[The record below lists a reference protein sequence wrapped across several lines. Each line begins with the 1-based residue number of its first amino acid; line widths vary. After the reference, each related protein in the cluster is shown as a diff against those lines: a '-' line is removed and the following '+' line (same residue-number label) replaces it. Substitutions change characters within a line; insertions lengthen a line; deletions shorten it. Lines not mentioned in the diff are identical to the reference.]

1 MTANVAAVPL
11 SSAGEAPAPPP
22 RTRRRSDRPGRLRT
36 VLLGL
41 PVPLLFLLVWQVG
54 RANAWELPFG
64 VRMGYLPYPRDVA
77 VSLADYAFG
86 GIRDDAFSLG
96 LWEDLPASGMRV
108 ASGFALAAVVAVPLG
123 VLMGRFFTVHALFD
137 PIINLFRPVPA
148 TAWVPL
154 VALLIGYG
162 DQASIFLITLS
173 AFFPIV
179 LGTISGARQVPERLL
194 EAARMLGTSGT
205 GTLLRVVL
213 PAAAPAIVNGMRVG
227 LGLAW
232 VILVLSETTGVP
244 TGLGSTIF
252 LARDVV
258 RTDLIV
264 VGMICIAIAGFLS
277 DRLLM
282 LVFRV
287 LFRDRP
293 LIK

>member
-1 MTANVAAVPL
+1 MTTTAVPVSAAVPT
-11 SSAGEAPAPPP
+11 APAAP
-22 RTRRRSDRPGRLRT
+22 RPKRNGRLRT

-41 PVPLLFLLVWQVG
+41 PVPLLFLLLWHLG
-54 RANAWELPFG
+54 REGKWELPFG
-64 VRMGYLPYPRDVA
+64 IRMGFLPYPADVA
-77 VSLADYAFG
+77 G
-86 GIRDDAFSLG
+86 GLVNYVAGTRDNAFSSL
-96 LWEDLPASGMRV
+96 LWEDLPASALRV
-108 ASGFALAAVVAVPLG
+108 FSGFALATAIAVPLG
-123 VLMGRFFTVHALFD
+123 VLMGRSTTINALFD
-137 PIINLFRPVPA
+137 PMINLFRPIPA

-194 EAARMLGTSGT
+194 EAARMLGTSGA

-227 LGLAW
+227 LGLSW
-232 VILVLSETTGVP
+232 VILVLSETTGVS

-258 RTDLIV
+258 QTDQIV
-264 VGMICIAIAGFLS
+264 VGMICIAVAGFLS

-282 LVFRV
+282 GVFRV

>member
-1 MTANVAAVPL
+1 MTTTATVPVSAAVPT
-11 SSAGEAPAPPP
+11 APSEPEPK
-22 RTRRRSDRPGRLRT
+22 RRPRLRT
-36 VLLGL
+36 ALLGL
-41 PVPLLFLLVWQVG
+41 PVPLLFLLLWHLG
-54 RANAWELPFG
+54 RENAWELPFG
-64 VRMGYLPYPRDVA
+64 IRMGFLPYPADVA
-77 VSLADYAFG
+77 EGLVNYVVG
-86 GIRDDAFSLG
+86 TRDDAFSAL
-96 LWEDLPASGMRV
+96 LWEDLPASALRV
-108 ASGFALAAVVAVPLG
+108 FSGFALATLVAVPLG
-123 VLMGRFFTVHALFD
+123 VLMGRFTTANALFD
-137 PIINLFRPVPA
+137 PMINLFRPIPA

-194 EAARMLGTSGT
+194 EAARMLGTSGV

-227 LGLAW
+227 LGLSW

-252 LARDVV
+252 LARDTVQ
-258 RTDLIV
+258 TDQIV
-264 VGMICIAIAGFLS
+264 VGMICIAVAGFLS

-282 LVFRV
+282 LVLRV

>member
-1 MTANVAAVPL
+1 
-11 SSAGEAPAPPP
+11 
-22 RTRRRSDRPGRLRT
+22 

-41 PVPLLFLLVWQVG
+41 PVPILILLVWHLG
-54 RANAWELPFG
+54 RQNEWELPFG
-64 VRMGYLPYPRDVA
+64 IRMGYLPYPSDVA
-77 VSLADYAFG
+77 VSLWDYAFG
-86 GIRDDAFSLG
+86 GLNDDAFSQLLWTDLG
-96 LWEDLPASGMRV
+96 ASATRV
-108 ASGFALAAVVAVPLG
+108 ASGFALATAIGVPLG
-123 VLMGRFFTVHALFD
+123 IVMGRFRTAFALFD
-137 PIINLFRPVPA
+137 PTINLFRPIPA

-194 EAARMLGTSGT
+194 EAARMLGTSGP

-213 PAAAPAIVNGMRVG
+213 PAAAPSIVNGMRVG

-244 TGLGSTIF
+244 DGLGSTIF

>member
-1 MTANVAAVPL
+1 MTSDVTTTPL
-11 SSAGEAPAPPP
+11 APAMPHAAAPP
-22 RTRRRSDRPGRLRT
+22 RRARSTRWRT

-41 PVPLLFLLVWQVG
+41 PVPLLFLAVWQLG
-54 RANAWELPFG
+54 RAGEWELPFG
-64 VRMGYLPYPRDVA
+64 IRMGFLPYPRDVA
-77 VSLADYAFG
+77 LSLADYAFG

-96 LWEDLPASGMRV
+96 LWEDLPASALRV
-108 ASGFALAAVVAVPLG
+108 ASGFGLATVVAVPLG
-123 VLMGRFFTVHALFD
+123 VLMGRFVTVHALFD

-154 VALLIGYG
+154 VRAAHRLRRPGVDLPDHAVG
-162 DQASIFLITLS
+162 
-173 AFFPIV
+173 V
-179 LGTISGARQVPERLL
+179 LPDRARHHQRRPPGAR
-194 EAARMLGTSGT
+194 
-205 GTLLRVVL
+205 
-213 PAAAPAIVNGMRVG
+213 AAAGGRPDARHLRHGHLVAGGAAGRGPGDRQRHAGGPEAG
-227 LGLAW
+227 L

>member
-1 MTANVAAVPL
+1 MTTSDVAAVPV
-11 SSAGEAPAPPP
+11 SAAVPTAPAAPGPKGN
-22 RTRRRSDRPGRLRT
+22 GRLRT

-41 PVPLLFLLVWQVG
+41 PVPLLFLLLWHLG
-54 RANAWELPFG
+54 REGKWELPFG
-64 VRMGYLPYPRDVA
+64 IRMGFLPYPADVA
-77 VSLADYAFG
+77 GGLANYVVG
-86 GIRDDAFSLG
+86 TRDNAFSSL
-96 LWEDLPASGMRV
+96 LWEDLPASALRV
-108 ASGFALAAVVAVPLG
+108 FSGFALATLIAVPLG
-123 VLMGRFFTVHALFD
+123 VLMGRSATINALFD
-137 PIINLFRPVPA
+137 PMINLFRPIPA

-194 EAARMLGTSGT
+194 EAARMLGTSGV

-227 LGLAW
+227 LGLSW

-258 RTDLIV
+258 QTDQIV
-264 VGMICIAIAGFLS
+264 VGMICIAVAGFLS

>member
-1 MTANVAAVPL
+1 MSTTVAAVPV
-11 SSAGEAPAPPP
+11 EAAAPTVPSGPA
-22 RTRRRSDRPGRLRT
+22 RRRRGRLRT
-36 VLLGL
+36 ALLGL
-41 PVPLLFLLVWQVG
+41 PVPVLFLLFWQVG
-54 RANAWELPFG
+54 RSQEWELPFG
-64 VRMGYLPYPRDVA
+64 IRMGFLPYPADVA
-77 VSLADYAFG
+77 EGLANYVLGTGDN
-86 GIRDDAFSLG
+86 AFSNG
-96 LWEDLPASGMRV
+96 LWEDLPASALRV
-108 ASGFALAAVVAVPLG
+108 FSGFALATAIAVPLG
-123 VLMGRFFTVHALFD
+123 VLMGRFATTHALFD
-137 PIINLFRPVPA
+137 PMINLFRPIPA

-194 EAARMLGTSGT
+194 EAARMLGTSGV

-252 LARDVV
+252 LARDTVQ
-258 RTDLIV
+258 TDQIV
-264 VGMICIAIAGFLS
+264 VGMICIAVAGFVS
-277 DRLLM
+277 DRLLT
-282 LVFRV
+282 LLFRV

>member
-1 MTANVAAVPL
+1 MSAVSTEVVAVP
-11 SSAGEAPAPPP
+11 AAAPTVPDRPP
-22 RTRRRSDRPGRLRT
+22 RRRRGRWRT

-41 PVPLLFLLVWQVG
+41 PVPLLFLVVWQVG
-54 RANAWELPFG
+54 RDQAWELPFG
-64 VRMGYLPYPRDVA
+64 IRMGFLPYPADVA
-77 VSLADYAFG
+77 EGLVNYVAG
-86 GIRDDAFSLG
+86 TRDDAFSAL
-96 LWEDLPASGMRV
+96 LWEDLPASALRV
-108 ASGFALAAVVAVPLG
+108 LSGFALATAVAVPLG
-123 VLMGRFFTVHALFD
+123 VLMGRFTTVNSLFD
-137 PIINLFRPVPA
+137 PMIGLFRPIPA

-173 AFFPIV
+173 AFFPVV

-194 EAARMLGTSGT
+194 EAARMLGTSGP

-227 LGLAW
+227 LGLSW

-258 RTDLIV
+258 QTDQIV
-264 VGMICIAIAGFLS
+264 VGMICIAVAGFAS

-282 LVFRV
+282 LLFRV

>member
-1 MTANVAAVPL
+1 MLSAWFSGGWSSSITAASTVHGSGCSAHVNRSVPFIH
-11 SSAGEAPAPPP
+11 
-22 RTRRRSDRPGRLRT
+22 SDRCASSSGTSTGR
-36 VLLGL
+36 G
-41 PVPLLFLLVWQVG
+41 
-54 RANAWELPFG
+54 
-64 VRMGYLPYPRDVA
+64 
-77 VSLADYAFG
+77 
-86 GIRDDAFSLG
+86 
-96 LWEDLPASGMRV
+96 
-108 ASGFALAAVVAVPLG
+108 
-123 VLMGRFFTVHALFD
+123 FD
-137 PIINLFRPVPA
+137 PMINLFWPVPA

-179 LGTISGARQVPERLL
+179 LGTISGARQVPERLI
-194 EAARMLGTSGT
+194 EAARMLGTSGV
-205 GTLLRVVL
+205 GVLMRVVL

-258 RTDLIV
+258 QTDQIV
-264 VGMICIAIAGFLS
+264 VGMICIAVAGFLS
-277 DRLLM
+277 DRLLTLLFR
-282 LVFRV
+282 LV
-287 LFRDRP
+287 FRDRP

>member
-1 MTANVAAVPL
+1 MTTTDVATVPVAAAAPTVPDT
-11 SSAGEAPAPPP
+11 P
-22 RTRRRSDRPGRLRT
+22 RRRGRGRART

-41 PVPLLFLLVWQVG
+41 PVPLLFLLLWQVG
-54 RANAWELPFG
+54 RAQEWELPLG
-64 VRMGYLPYPRDVA
+64 IRMGFLPYPADVSA
-77 VSLADYAFG
+77 GLVNYVAG
-86 GIRDDAFSLG
+86 TRDDAFSSL
-96 LWEDLPASGMRV
+96 LWEDLPASALRV
-108 ASGFALAAVVAVPLG
+108 VSGFALATLIAVPLG
-123 VLMGRFFTVHALFD
+123 VLMGRFRTANSLFD
-137 PIINLFRPVPA
+137 PMINLFRPVPA

-194 EAARMLGTSGT
+194 EAARMLGTSGV

-258 RTDLIV
+258 QTDQIV
-264 VGMICIAIAGFLS
+264 VGMICIAVAGFLS
-277 DRLLM
+277 DRLLT
-282 LVFRV
+282 LFFRV

>member
-1 MTANVAAVPL
+1 MTTLTAAP
-11 SSAGEAPAPPP
+11 SAAPATTTAPP
-22 RTRRRSDRPGRLRT
+22 RRRRGRPGLRT
-36 VLLGL
+36 ALLGL
-41 PVPLLFLLVWQVG
+41 PVPALFLLLWHVG
-54 RANAWELPFG
+54 RDLEWELPFG
-64 VRMGYLPYPRDVA
+64 IRMGFLPYPADVA
-77 VSLADYAFG
+77 QSLWDYAFG
-86 GIRDDAFSLG
+86 GIRDDAFSQG
-96 LWEDLPASGMRV
+96 LWEDLLASTIRV
-108 ASGFALAAVVAVPLG
+108 VSGFALATAIAVPLG
-123 VLMGRFFTVHALFD
+123 VLMGRSTTVHALFD
-137 PIINLFRPVPA
+137 PVINLFRPIPA

-179 LGTISGARQVPERLL
+179 LGTISGAKQVPERLL
-194 EAARMLGTSGT
+194 EAARMLGTSRV

-232 VILVLSETTGVP
+232 VILVLSETQGVP

-264 VGMICIAIAGFLS
+264 VGMICIAVAGFLS
-277 DRLLM
+277 DRLLT
-282 LVFRV
+282 L
-287 LFRDRP
+287 LFRLLTRNRP

>member
-1 MTANVAAVPL
+1 MTTATVPVAAAAPTV
-11 SSAGEAPAPPP
+11 PAPPV
-22 RTRRRSDRPGRLRT
+22 RRRRGRLRT

-41 PVPLLFLLVWQVG
+41 PVPLLFLLLWHVG
-54 RANAWELPFG
+54 RENAWELPFG
-64 VRMGYLPYPRDVA
+64 IRMGFLPYPADVA
-77 VSLADYAFG
+77 RGLANYAIG
-86 GIRDDAFSLG
+86 TRDDAFSNL
-96 LWEDLPASGMRV
+96 LWEDLPASALRV
-108 ASGFALAAVVAVPLG
+108 LSGFALATAVAVPLG
-123 VLMGRFFTVHALFD
+123 VLMGRFVTANALFD
-137 PIINLFRPVPA
+137 PMINLFRPIPA

-194 EAARMLGTSGT
+194 EAARMLGTSGV

-227 LGLAW
+227 LGLSW
-232 VILVLSETTGVP
+232 VILVLSESTGVP

-258 RTDLIV
+258 QTDQIV
-264 VGMICIAIAGFLS
+264 VGMICIAVAGFLS

>member
-1 MTANVAAVPL
+1 MASHVTAVPL
-11 SSAGEAPAPPP
+11 SAADDPAPPP
-22 RTRRRSDRPGRLRT
+22 PPTRRRGRSGRART
-36 VLLGL
+36 ALLGL
-41 PVPLLFLLVWQVG
+41 PIPILFLLVWHFG
-54 RANAWELPFG
+54 RQYAWELPFG
-64 VRMGYLPYPRDVA
+64 LRMGFLPYPRDVA
-77 VSLADYAFG
+77 VSLVNYAVG
-86 GIRDDAFSLG
+86 TRDDAFSYG
-96 LWEDLPASGMRV
+96 LWEDLPASALRV
-108 ASGFALAAVVAVPLG
+108 VSGFGLATLVAVPLG
-123 VLMGRFFTVHALFD
+123 VLMGRSSTVYALFD
-137 PIINLFRPVPA
+137 PVINLFRPVPA

-179 LGTISGARQVPERLL
+179 LGAISGARQVPERLL
-194 EAARMLGTSGT
+194 EAARMLGTSEL

-213 PAAAPAIVNGMRVG
+213 PAAAPSIVNGMRVG

-277 DRLLM
+277 DRLLT
-282 LVFRV
+282 L
-287 LFRDRP
+287 LFRTAFRNRP

>member
-1 MTANVAAVPL
+1 MSTDVATVPVAAAVPT
-11 SSAGEAPAPPP
+11 APAEPP
-22 RTRRRSDRPGRLRT
+22 RKGRGRLRT

-41 PVPLLFLLVWQVG
+41 PVPLLFLLVWHLG
-54 RANAWELPFG
+54 RAGEWELPFG
-64 VRMGYLPYPRDVA
+64 IRMGFLPYPTDVA
-77 VSLADYAFG
+77 AGLANYVA
-86 GIRDDAFSLG
+86 GIRDDAFSNL
-96 LWEDLPASGMRV
+96 LWEDLPASALRV
-108 ASGFALAAVVAVPLG
+108 FSGFALATLIAVPLG
-123 VLMGRFFTVHALFD
+123 VLMGRFSTVNSLFD
-137 PIINLFRPVPA
+137 PMINLFRPIPA

-194 EAARMLGTSGT
+194 EAARMLGTTGV

-258 RTDLIV
+258 QTDQIV
-264 VGMICIAIAGFLS
+264 VGMICIAVAGFLS

>member
-1 MTANVAAVPL
+1 MTSNVAAVPL
-11 SSAGEAPAPPP
+11 SAAGDTAPPP
-22 RTRRRSDRPGRLRT
+22 SAGKRRPRGRLRT

-41 PVPLLFLLVWQVG
+41 PVPILFLLVWQLG
-54 RANAWELPFG
+54 RQHAWELPFG
-64 VRMGYLPYPRDVA
+64 IRMGFLPYPGDVA
-77 VSLADYAFG
+77 VSLVNYAFG
-86 GIRDDAFSLG
+86 TEDDAFSYG
-96 LWEDLPASGMRV
+96 LWEDLPASALRV
-108 ASGFALAAVVAVPLG
+108 ASGFGLATLIAVPLG
-123 VLMGRFFTVHALFD
+123 VLMGRFSTVHALFD

-194 EAARMLGTSGT
+194 EAARMLGTTGL

-213 PAAAPAIVNGMRVG
+213 PAAAPSVVNGMRVG

>member
-1 MTANVAAVPL
+1 MTTTDVPVSAAVPT
-11 SSAGEAPAPPP
+11 APAAP
-22 RTRRRSDRPGRLRT
+22 RPRRTGRLRT

-41 PVPLLFLLVWQVG
+41 PVPLLFLLLWHLG
-54 RANAWELPFG
+54 REGKWELPFG
-64 VRMGYLPYPRDVA
+64 IRMGFLPYPADVA
-77 VSLADYAFG
+77 G
-86 GIRDDAFSLG
+86 GLVNYVAGTRDNAFSNLF
-96 LWEDLPASGMRV
+96 WEDLPASAMRV
-108 ASGFALAAVVAVPLG
+108 FAGFALATLIAVPLG
-123 VLMGRFFTVHALFD
+123 VLMGRSTTINALFD
-137 PIINLFRPVPA
+137 PMINLFRPIPA

-194 EAARMLGTSGT
+194 EAARMLGTSGA

-227 LGLAW
+227 LGLSW

-258 RTDLIV
+258 QTDQIV
-264 VGMICIAIAGFLS
+264 VGMICIAVAGFLS

>member
-1 MTANVAAVPL
+1 MTTTAVPVSAAVPT
-11 SSAGEAPAPPP
+11 APAERRP
-22 RTRRRSDRPGRLRT
+22 RRKGRLRP

-41 PVPLLFLLVWQVG
+41 PVPLLFLLLWHLG
-54 RANAWELPFG
+54 REGRWELPFG
-64 VRMGYLPYPRDVA
+64 IRMGFLPYPADVA
-77 VSLADYAFG
+77 GGLANYVVG
-86 GIRDDAFSLG
+86 TRDNAFSNL
-96 LWEDLPASGMRV
+96 LWEDLPASAMRV
-108 ASGFALAAVVAVPLG
+108 FAGFALATLIAVPLG
-123 VLMGRFFTVHALFD
+123 VLMGRFTTANALFD
-137 PIINLFRPVPA
+137 PMINLFRPIPA

-194 EAARMLGTSGT
+194 EAARMLGTSGA

-213 PAAAPAIVNGMRVG
+213 PASAPAIVNGMRVG
-227 LGLAW
+227 LGLSW

-258 RTDLIV
+258 QTDQIV
-264 VGMICIAIAGFLS
+264 VGMICIAVAGFLS
-277 DRLLM
+277 DRLLK
-282 LVFRV
+282 LVVRL

>member
-1 MTANVAAVPL
+1 MTTTDVATVPVAAAAPTVPDT
-11 SSAGEAPAPPP
+11 P
-22 RTRRRSDRPGRLRT
+22 RRRGRGRLPT

-41 PVPLLFLLVWQVG
+41 PVPVLFLVLWHLG
-54 RANAWELPFG
+54 RAQEWELPLG
-64 VRMGYLPYPRDVA
+64 IRMGFLPYPADVA
-77 VSLADYAFG
+77 AGLVNYVAG
-86 GIRDDAFSLG
+86 TRDDAFSSL
-96 LWEDLPASGMRV
+96 LWEDLPASALRV
-108 ASGFALAAVVAVPLG
+108 VSGFALATLIAVPLG
-123 VLMGRFFTVHALFD
+123 VLMGRFRTANSLFD
-137 PIINLFRPVPA
+137 PMINLFRPIPA

-194 EAARMLGTSGT
+194 EAARMLGTSGV

-258 RTDLIV
+258 QTDQIV
-264 VGMICIAIAGFLS
+264 VGMICIAVAGFLS
-277 DRLLM
+277 DRLLT
-282 LVFRV
+282 LFFRV

>member
-1 MTANVAAVPL
+1 MSTTVATVPV
-11 SSAGEAPAPPP
+11 EAAAPTVPTEP
-22 RTRRRSDRPGRLRT
+22 DRRRRGRLRT

-41 PVPLLFLLVWQVG
+41 PVPVLFLLLWHVG
-54 RANAWELPFG
+54 RAGEWELPFG
-64 VRMGYLPYPRDVA
+64 IRMGFLPYPADVA
-77 VSLADYAFG
+77 EGLVNYVAG
-86 GIRDDAFSLG
+86 TRGDAFSSL
-96 LWEDLPASGMRV
+96 LWEDLPASALRV
-108 ASGFALAAVVAVPLG
+108 FSGFALATVVAVPLG
-123 VLMGRFFTVHALFD
+123 VLMGRFSTVNSLFD
-137 PIINLFRPVPA
+137 PMINLFRPIPA

-194 EAARMLGTSGT
+194 EAARMLGTSPA

-213 PAAAPAIVNGMRVG
+213 PASAPAIVNGMRVG

-258 RTDLIV
+258 QTDQIV
-264 VGMICIAIAGFLS
+264 VGMICIAVAGFVS
-277 DRLLM
+277 DRLLT
-282 LVFRV
+282 LFFRV

>member
-1 MTANVAAVPL
+1 MTTADTAAPVGTP
-11 SSAGEAPAPPP
+11 GTIAPPP
-22 RTRRRSDRPGRLRT
+22 RARRRRSGSTART

-41 PVPLLFLLVWQVG
+41 PVPILFLLLWHVG
-54 RANAWELPFG
+54 RQNEWELPFG
-64 VRMGYLPYPRDVA
+64 IRMGFLPLPGDVA
-77 VSLADYAFG
+77 VSLWDYAFG
-86 GIRDDAFSLG
+86 GLNDDAFSQL
-96 LWEDLPASGMRV
+96 LWTDLSASALRV
-108 ASGFALAAVVAVPLG
+108 ASGFALATAIGVPLG
-123 VLMGRFFTVHALFD
+123 IVMGRFRTAFALFD
-137 PIINLFRPVPA
+137 PTINLFRPIPA

-162 DQASIFLITLS
+162 DQASIFLIALS

-194 EAARMLGTSGT
+194 EAARMLGTSGP

-213 PAAAPAIVNGMRVG
+213 PAAAPSIVNGMRVG

-258 RTDLIV
+258 QTDQIV
-264 VGMICIAIAGFLS
+264 VGMICIAVAGFLS
-277 DRLLM
+277 DRLLLLAFR
-282 LVFRV
+282 LV
-287 LFRDRP
+287 FRDRP

>member
-1 MTANVAAVPL
+1 MTTATVPVAAAVPT
-11 SSAGEAPAPPP
+11 APATPG
-22 RTRRRSDRPGRLRT
+22 RRGRGRLRT

-41 PVPLLFLLVWQVG
+41 PVPLLFLLLWHLG
-54 RANAWELPFG
+54 RENAWELPFG
-64 VRMGYLPYPRDVA
+64 IRMGFLPYPADVA
-77 VSLADYAFG
+77 RGLANYAVG
-86 GIRDDAFSLG
+86 TRDDAFSNL
-96 LWEDLPASGMRV
+96 LWEDLPASALRV
-108 ASGFALAAVVAVPLG
+108 LSGFALATAVAVPLG
-123 VLMGRFFTVHALFD
+123 VLMGRSRTVNALFD
-137 PIINLFRPVPA
+137 PMINLFRPIPA

-194 EAARMLGTSGT
+194 EAARMLGTSGV

-227 LGLAW
+227 LGLSW

-258 RTDLIV
+258 QTDQIV
-264 VGMICIAIAGFLS
+264 VGMICIAVAGFLS

>member
-1 MTANVAAVPL
+1 MTTTAVPVSAAVPT
-11 SSAGEAPAPPP
+11 APAEPAPK
-22 RTRRRSDRPGRLRT
+22 RRPRLRT
-36 VLLGL
+36 ALLGL
-41 PVPLLFLLVWQVG
+41 PVPLLFLLVWHLG
-54 RANAWELPFG
+54 RQNAWELPFG
-64 VRMGYLPYPRDVA
+64 IRMGFLPYPADVA
-77 VSLADYAFG
+77 EGLVNYVAG
-86 GIRDDAFSLG
+86 TRDDAFSSL
-96 LWEDLPASGMRV
+96 LWEDLPASALRV
-108 ASGFALAAVVAVPLG
+108 FSGFALATLIAVPLG
-123 VLMGRFFTVHALFD
+123 VLMGRFTTANALFD
-137 PIINLFRPVPA
+137 PMINLFRPIPA

-194 EAARMLGTSGT
+194 EAARMLGTSAVGC
-205 GTLLRVVL
+205 LLRVVL

-227 LGLAW
+227 LGLSW

-258 RTDLIV
+258 QTDQIV
-264 VGMICIAIAGFLS
+264 VGMICIAVAGFLS
-277 DRLLM
+277 DRMLM
-282 LVFRV
+282 LVVRV

>member
-1 MTANVAAVPL
+1 MTTTAVPV
-11 SSAGEAPAPPP
+11 SAAAPTVPAPRSRP
-22 RTRRRSDRPGRLRT
+22 RRGRLRT

-41 PVPLLFLLVWQVG
+41 PVPLLFLLLWHLG
-54 RANAWELPFG
+54 RENAWELPFG
-64 VRMGYLPYPRDVA
+64 IRMGFLPYPADVA
-77 VSLADYAFG
+77 RGLANYVVG
-86 GIRDDAFSLG
+86 TRDDAFSGL
-96 LWEDLPASGMRV
+96 LWEDLPASALRV
-108 ASGFALAAVVAVPLG
+108 LSGFALATAVAVPLG
-123 VLMGRFFTVHALFD
+123 VLMGRFSTAHALFD
-137 PIINLFRPVPA
+137 PMINLVRPIPA

-194 EAARMLGTSGT
+194 EAARMLGTSGV

-227 LGLAW
+227 LGLSW

-258 RTDLIV
+258 QTDQIV
-264 VGMICIAIAGFLS
+264 VGMICIAVAGFLS

>member
-1 MTANVAAVPL
+1 M
-11 SSAGEAPAPPP
+11 
-22 RTRRRSDRPGRLRT
+22 
-36 VLLGL
+36 LLGL
-41 PVPLLFLLVWQVG
+41 PVPILFLLVWQLG
-54 RANAWELPFG
+54 RQHAWELPFG
-64 VRMGYLPYPRDVA
+64 IRMGFLPYPADVA
-77 VSLADYAFG
+77 RGLANYAVG
-86 GIRDDAFSLG
+86 TRDDAFSNL
-96 LWEDLPASGMRV
+96 LWEDLPASALRV
-108 ASGFALAAVVAVPLG
+108 LSGFALATLVAVPLG
-123 VLMGRFFTVHALFD
+123 VLMGRFTTAHALFD
-137 PIINLFRPVPA
+137 PMINLFRPIPA

-194 EAARMLGTSGT
+194 EAARMLGTKSA

-258 RTDLIV
+258 QTDQIV
-264 VGMICIAIAGFLS
+264 VGMICIAVAGFLS

>member
-1 MTANVAAVPL
+1 MTSDVTTTPL
-11 SSAGEAPAPPP
+11 APALPPAAAPP
-22 RTRRRSDRPGRLRT
+22 RRARSTRWRT

-41 PVPLLFLLVWQVG
+41 PVPLLFLAVWQLG
-54 RANAWELPFG
+54 RAGEWELPFG
-64 VRMGYLPYPRDVA
+64 IRMGFLPYPRDVA
-77 VSLADYAFG
+77 LSLADYAFG

-96 LWEDLPASGMRV
+96 LWEDLPASALRV
-108 ASGFALAAVVAVPLG
+108 ASGFGLATVVALPLG
-123 VLMGRFFTVHALFD
+123 VLMGRFVTVHALFD

-179 LGTISGARQVPERLL
+179 LGTISGARQVPERLI
-194 EAARMLGTSGT
+194 EAARMLGTSAL

-264 VGMICIAIAGFLS
+264 VGMICIAVAGFLS

-282 LVFRV
+282 LLFRAV
-287 LFRDRP
+287 FRDRP

>member
-1 MTANVAAVPL
+1 MVDNALAAPM
-11 SSAGEAPAPPP
+11 ARE
-22 RTRRRSDRPGRLRT
+22 RRRVSASPGRSRRPRRGTALRT

-41 PVPLLFLLVWQVG
+41 PVPLAFLAAWHVG
-54 RANAWELPFG
+54 RAQEWELPFG
-64 VRMGYLPYPRDVA
+64 IRMGFLPYPADVA
-77 VSLADYAFG
+77 VSLWDYAFG
-86 GIRDDAFSLG
+86 GLRDDAFSTALWADLG
-96 LWEDLPASGMRV
+96 ASALRV
-108 ASGFALAAVVAVPLG
+108 GTGFVLASVVAVPLG
-123 VLMGRFFTVHALFD
+123 LVMGRFVTVHALFD
-137 PIINLFRPVPA
+137 PLINLFRPIPA

-173 AFFPIV
+173 AFFPVV
-179 LGTISGARQVPERLL
+179 LGAVSGAREVPGRLI
-194 EAARMLGTSGT
+194 EAARMLGTSAA
-205 GTLLRVVL
+205 GTLVRVVL
-213 PAAAPAIVNGMRVG
+213 PASAPAIVNGMRVG

-232 VILVLSETTGVP
+232 VVLVLSETTGVP
-244 TGLGSTIF
+244 NGLGSTIF

-264 VGMICIAIAGFLS
+264 VGMICIAIAGFAS

>member
-1 MTANVAAVPL
+1 MTTTAVPVSAAVPT
-11 SSAGEAPAPPP
+11 APAEPKPK
-22 RTRRRSDRPGRLRT
+22 RKSRLRT

-41 PVPLLFLLVWQVG
+41 PVPLLFLLLWHLG
-54 RANAWELPFG
+54 RENEWELPFG
-64 VRMGYLPYPRDVA
+64 IRMGFLPYPADVA
-77 VSLADYAFG
+77 RGLANYVVG
-86 GIRDDAFSLG
+86 TRDDAFSNL
-96 LWEDLPASGMRV
+96 LWEDLPASALRV
-108 ASGFALAAVVAVPLG
+108 LSGFALATVIAVPLG
-123 VLMGRFFTVHALFD
+123 VLMGRFTTANALLD
-137 PIINLFRPVPA
+137 PMINLFRPIPA

-194 EAARMLGTSGT
+194 EAARMLGTKSA

-258 RTDLIV
+258 QTDQIV
-264 VGMICIAIAGFLS
+264 VGMICIAVAGFLS

>member
-1 MTANVAAVPL
+1 MTTTDVATVPVSAAVPT
-11 SSAGEAPAPPP
+11 APSEGDPKR
-22 RTRRRSDRPGRLRT
+22 RTRLRT

-41 PVPLLFLLVWQVG
+41 PVPLLFLLFWHLG
-54 RANAWELPFG
+54 RQGAWELPFG
-64 VRMGYLPYPRDVA
+64 IRMGFLPYPADVA
-77 VSLADYAFG
+77 RGLVNYVAG
-86 GIRDDAFSLG
+86 TRDDAFSLG
-96 LWEDLPASGMRV
+96 LWEDLPASALRV
-108 ASGFALAAVVAVPLG
+108 ASGFALATLIAVPLG
-123 VLMGRFFTVHALFD
+123 VLMGRFTTANALFD
-137 PIINLFRPVPA
+137 PMINLFRPVPA

-194 EAARMLGTSGT
+194 EAARMLGTSGL

-258 RTDLIV
+258 QTDQIV
-264 VGMICIAIAGFLS
+264 VGMICIAVAGFLS

-282 LVFRV
+282 LLFRAV
-287 LFRDRP
+287 FRDRP
-293 LIK
+293 LIR

>member
-1 MTANVAAVPL
+1 MA
-11 SSAGEAPAPPP
+11 
-22 RTRRRSDRPGRLRT
+22 RT

-41 PVPLLFLLVWQVG
+41 PVPILFLLFWHVG
-54 RANAWELPFG
+54 RQQEWELPFG
-64 VRMGYLPYPRDVA
+64 IRMGFLPLPGDVA
-77 VSLADYAFG
+77 VSLWDYAFG
-86 GIRDDAFSLG
+86 GINDDAFSQL
-96 LWEDLPASGMRV
+96 LWTDLSASALRV
-108 ASGFALAAVVAVPLG
+108 VSGFALATAIGVPLG
-123 VLMGRFFTVHALFD
+123 IVMGRFRTAFALFD
-137 PIINLFRPVPA
+137 PIINLFRPIPA

-194 EAARMLGTSGT
+194 EAARMLGTSGA

-213 PAAAPAIVNGMRVG
+213 PAAAPSIVNGMRVG

-277 DRLLM
+277 DRLLL
-282 LVFRV
+282 LVFRLV
-287 LFRDRP
+287 FRDRP

>member
-1 MTANVAAVPL
+1 MTAHVATAPP
-11 SSAGEAPAPPP
+11 STAGVTAPPP
-22 RTRRRSDRPGRLRT
+22 PSAGRRRPSGRLRT

-41 PVPLLFLLVWQVG
+41 PIPILFLLVWHLG
-54 RANAWELPFG
+54 RAGAWELPFG
-64 VRMGYLPYPRDVA
+64 IRMGFLPYPEDVA
-77 VSLADYAFG
+77 VSLVNYAFG
-86 GIRDDAFSLG
+86 TQDDAFSSG
-96 LWEDLPASGMRV
+96 LWEDLPASALRV
-108 ASGFALAAVVAVPLG
+108 ASGFGLATLIAVPLG
-123 VLMGRFFTVHALFD
+123 VLMGRSATVHALFD
-137 PIINLFRPVPA
+137 PVINLFRPVPA

-213 PAAAPAIVNGMRVG
+213 PAAAPSIVNGMRVG

-264 VGMICIAIAGFLS
+264 VGMICIAVAGFLS